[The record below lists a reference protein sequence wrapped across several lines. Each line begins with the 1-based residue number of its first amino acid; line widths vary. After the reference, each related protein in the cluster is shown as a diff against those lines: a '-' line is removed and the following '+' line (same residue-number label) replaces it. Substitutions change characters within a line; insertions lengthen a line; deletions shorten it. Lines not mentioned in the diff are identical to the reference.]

1 MRFEAPFRPGWTKG
15 VQGPASAVARI
26 TFPVSTSW
34 GGASHRPMARW
45 ARIRCLLAYPLL
57 NRIGTMRSAS
67 VLARVPPP
75 NV

>member
-15 VQGPASAVARI
+15 VQGPASVVARI

-34 GGASHRPMARW
+34 GGLRTARW
-45 ARIRCLLAYPLL
+45 HDGPGFDVSWLIPCSIGSVRCGRPLF
-57 NRIGTMRSAS
+57 SQEF
-67 VLARVPPP
+67 PP

>member
-34 GGASHRPMARW
+34 GGLRTPD
-45 ARIRCLLAYPLL
+45 
-57 NRIGTMRSAS
+57 GTMGQDSMS
-67 VLARVPPP
+67 PGLSLAQSDRYDAVGLCSRKSSPP